1 MLKRILLVVVVLIGA
16 LLAYAA
22 TRPDTFRVERAAVI
36 KAPPAKVFALI
47 DDFHQWAG
55 WSPWEKLDPS
65 MKRSHSGAASGK
77 GAVYAWEGNGDVG
90 AGRMEILETTAPSR
104 VLITSFIK
112 PFEARNTAEYTLR
125 PEGDPGHL
133 GHVWARALR
142 LQADAGVRQH
152 GRDDRQGL
160 RAGPGQPEGA
170 GRTLSRPT
178 ETARTNPRA
187 HRPDPC
193 PICSDSTRS
202 RHARSPLASRP

>member
-1 MLKRILLVVVVLIGA
+1 MFKRIFLVVVVLIAA
-16 LLAYAA
+16 LLGYTA
-22 TRPDTFRVERAAVI
+22 TRPDTFRVERATVI

-104 VLITSFIK
+104 VLIRLDFIK

-125 PEGDPGHL
+125 PEGEATR
-133 GHVWARALR
+133 VTWAMYGPAPFVSKLM
-142 LQADAGVRQH
+142 QVFVSMDAMIGK
-152 GRDDRQGL
+152 DFEQGL
-160 RAGPGQPEGA
+160 ANLKA
-170 GRTLSRPT
+170 
-178 ETARTNPRA
+178 
-187 HRPDPC
+187 
-193 PICSDSTRS
+193 
-202 RHARSPLASRP
+202 LAER

>member
-22 TRPDTFRVERAAVI
+22 TRPDTFRVERATVI

-104 VLITSFIK
+104 VLIRLDFIK

-125 PEGDPGHL
+125 PEGEATR
-133 GHVWARALR
+133 VTWAMYGPAPFVSKLM
-142 LQADAGVRQH
+142 QVFVSMDAMIGK
-152 GRDDRQGL
+152 DFEQGL
-160 RAGPGQPEGA
+160 ANLKA
-170 GRTLSRPT
+170 
-178 ETARTNPRA
+178 
-187 HRPDPC
+187 
-193 PICSDSTRS
+193 
-202 RHARSPLASRP
+202 LAER

>member
-1 MLKRILLVVVVLIGA
+1 MFKRILLVVVVLIGA

-104 VLITSFIK
+104 VLIRLDFIK

-125 PEGDPGHL
+125 PEGEATR
-133 GHVWARALR
+133 VTWAMYGPAPFVSKLM
-142 LQADAGVRQH
+142 QVFVSMDAMIGK
-152 GRDDRQGL
+152 DFEQGL
-160 RAGPGQPEGA
+160 ANLKA
-170 GRTLSRPT
+170 
-178 ETARTNPRA
+178 
-187 HRPDPC
+187 
-193 PICSDSTRS
+193 
-202 RHARSPLASRP
+202 LAER

>member
-1 MLKRILLVVVVLIGA
+1 MFKRILLVVVVLIGA

-22 TRPDTFRVERAAVI
+22 TRPDSFRVERAAVI

-55 WSPWEKLDPS
+55 WSPWDKLDPS

-104 VLITSFIK
+104 VLIRLDFIK

-125 PEGDPGHL
+125 PEGEATR
-133 GHVWARALR
+133 VTWAMYGPAPFVSKLM
-142 LQADAGVRQH
+142 QVFVSMDAMIGK
-152 GRDDRQGL
+152 DFEQGL
-160 RAGPGQPEGA
+160 ANLKA
-170 GRTLSRPT
+170 
-178 ETARTNPRA
+178 
-187 HRPDPC
+187 
-193 PICSDSTRS
+193 
-202 RHARSPLASRP
+202 LAER

>member
-1 MLKRILLVVVVLIGA
+1 MFKRILLVVVVLIGA

-22 TRPDTFRVERAAVI
+22 TRPDSFRVERAAVI

-104 VLITSFIK
+104 VLIRLDFMK
-112 PFEARNTAEYTLR
+112 PFEATNTAEYTI
-125 PEGDPGHL
+125 
-133 GHVWARALR
+133 
-142 LQADAGVRQH
+142 
-152 GRDDRQGL
+152 
-160 RAGPGQPEGA
+160 QPEGEA
-170 GRTLSRPT
+170 TRVTWAMYGPAPFLSKLMQVFVSMDKMIGKDF
-178 ETARTNPRA
+178 EQG
-187 HRPDPC
+187 
-193 PICSDSTRS
+193 
-202 RHARSPLASRP
+202 LANLKALAER